1 MPLSEAQKNICDSAV
16 QNRFVVSVCGRRF
29 GKTFVSMRELARAAS
44 HPNSQVWYVAPSYRM
59 AKGIV
64 WDQLKGK
71 LKDLRWIEASNEA
84 ELKLRLK
91 NGSVIH
97 LKGADNPD
105 SLRGV
110 GLDFIV
116 LDEFQ
121 DIDPRVWT
129 EVLRPTLSDKGGKAM
144 FLGTPRG
151 VGSFSHEMFSMA
163 QATDNWGAYTYTTLD
178 GGNVPEEEIEQAK
191 RDMDQKTF
199 EQEYLATF
207 NTYSGVVYYNFDRQQ
222 TLKSYPNPDVKEI
235 HVGQDFNV
243 GALASAI
250 AIIEGNT
257 IYFIDELL
265 LNTSSTEDTC
275 DELKRRYPN
284 SRIVM
289 YPDPA
294 GKALKTSAGGR
305 TDISILQ
312 NAGFGVQVR
321 RNHTPVRDRVNSVNA
336 KLKNSK
342 GDRSL
347 FVDPKC
353 KNIINSLERMVYKPG
368 TNVIDKDGVHDHM
381 ADAVG
386 YLVDFLYPLR
396 TEFESTTPQRWAF
409 TGNNNNARRYA

>member
-1 MPLSEAQKNICDSAV
+1 MPLSVAQKTICDDD
-16 QNRFVVSVCGRRF
+16 NRFRVAVTGRRF
-29 GKTFVSMRELARAAS
+29 GKTHCAMRELAKAAS
-44 HPNSQVWYVAPSYRM
+44 EPNSQVWYVAPSYRM

-71 LKDLRWIEASNEA
+71 LKELRWIEASNEA

-110 GLDFIV
+110 GLNFIV

-121 DIDPRVWT
+121 DIDKRTWT
-129 EVLRPTLSDKGGKAM
+129 EVLRPTLSDKGGHAM

-151 VGSFSHEMFSMA
+151 VGSFSHEMFVMA
-163 QATDNWGAYTYTTLD
+163 QSTDGWGAHTFTTLD
-178 GGNVPEEEIEQAK
+178 GGNVPESEIEEAK
-191 RDMDQKTF
+191 RDMDQRTF

-207 NTYSGVVYYNFDRQQ
+207 NTYSGQVYYAFSRDYTVKPCKGFDTR
-222 TLKSYPNPDVKEI
+222 EI
-235 HVGQDFNV
+235 HCGIDFNV
-243 GALASAI
+243 DPMSVCVSV
-250 AIIEGNT
+250 IENNV
-257 IYFIDELL
+257 IYFIDEIVMKGS
-265 LNTSSTEDTC
+265 NTDEVC
-275 DELKRRYPN
+275 DELKRRYSN
-284 SRIVM
+284 SRIIM

-294 GKALKTSAGGR
+294 GRQRKTSAGGK

-312 NAGFGVQVR
+312 NAGFRVQVR
-321 RNHTPVRDRVNSVNA
+321 NSHTPIRDRVNAVNS
-336 KLKNSK
+336 KLKNSN
-342 GDRSL
+342 DVSSL

-353 KNIINSLERMVYKPG
+353 KQIINSLERMVYKPN
-368 TNVIDKDGVHDHM
+368 TSIIEKDGELDHM

-396 TEFESTTPQRWAF
+396 TDYEHSEPQRWSF
-409 TGNNNNARRYA
+409 SGNNNTARRWN

>member
-1 MPLSEAQKNICDSAV
+1 MPLSEPQKNICDSESRFRVAV
-16 QNRFVVSVCGRRF
+16 TGRRF
-29 GKTFVSMRELARAAS
+29 GKTHVAMRELARHAS
-44 HPNSQVWYVAPSYRM
+44 NPNQQVWYVAPSYRM

-64 WDQLKGK
+64 WDQLKGR

-121 DIDPRVWT
+121 DIEPRVWT

-151 VGSFSHEMFSMA
+151 VGSWSHEMYTMA
-163 QATDNWGAYTYTTLD
+163 LSTDNWDSWTYTTLD
-178 GGNVPEEEIEQAK
+178 GGNVPESEIDEAR
-191 RDMDQKTF
+191 RDMDLKTF

-207 NTYSGVVYYNFDRQQ
+207 NTYSGMVYYNFDRKAH
-222 TLKSYPNPDVKEI
+222 LKSYPNPDVKEI
-235 HVGQDFNV
+235 FVGQDFNV

-250 AIIEGNT
+250 AIIEGDT
-257 IYFIDELL
+257 VFFVDELL
-265 LNTSSTEDTC
+265 LDSSSTEDTC

-284 SRIVM
+284 SKITM
-289 YPDPA
+289 FPDPA
-294 GKALKTSAGGR
+294 GRQRRSSAGGR

-312 NAGFGVQVR
+312 NAGFNVQAR
-321 RNHTPVRDRVNSVNA
+321 NNHTPVRDRVNAVNS
-336 KLKNSK
+336 KLKNARGEIK
-342 GDRSL
+342 L
-347 FVDPKC
+347 FVDPRC
-353 KNIINSLERMVYKPG
+353 KNIINSLEKMVYKPG
-368 TNVIDKDGVHDHM
+368 TNVIDKDGKLDHM
-381 ADAVG
+381 ADACG
-386 YLVDFLYPLR
+386 YLIDYLYPVR
-396 TEFESTTPQRWAF
+396 TEYAPQEPQRWAF
-409 TGNNNNARRYA
+409 SGNNNTARRWN

>member
-1 MPLSEAQKNICDSAV
+1 MPLSVAQKTICDDD
-16 QNRFVVSVCGRRF
+16 NRFRVAVTGRRF
-29 GKTFVSMRELARAAS
+29 GKTHCAMRELAKAAS
-44 HPNSQVWYVAPSYRM
+44 EPNSQVWYVAPSYRM

-71 LKDLRWIEASNEA
+71 LKELRWIEASNEA

-110 GLDFIV
+110 GLNFIV

-121 DIDPRVWT
+121 DIDKRTWT
-129 EVLRPTLSDKGGKAM
+129 EVLRPTLSDKGGNAM

-151 VGSFSHEMFSMA
+151 VGSFSHEMFVMA
-163 QATDNWGAYTYTTLD
+163 QSTDGWGAHTFTTLD
-178 GGNVPEEEIEQAK
+178 GGNVPESEIEEAK
-191 RDMDQKTF
+191 RDMDQRTF

-207 NTYSGVVYYNFDRQQ
+207 NTYSGQVYYAFSRDYTVKPGKGFDTR
-222 TLKSYPNPDVKEI
+222 EI
-235 HVGQDFNV
+235 HCGIDFNV
-243 GALASAI
+243 DPMSVCVSVV
-250 AIIEGNT
+250 ENNV
-257 IYFIDELL
+257 IYFIDEIVMKGS
-265 LNTSSTEDTC
+265 NTDEVC

-284 SRIVM
+284 STIIM

-294 GKALKTSAGGR
+294 GRQRKTSAGGK

-312 NAGFGVQVR
+312 NAGFRVQVR
-321 RNHTPVRDRVNSVNA
+321 NAHTPIRDRVNAVNS
-336 KLKNSK
+336 KLKNSN
-342 GDRSL
+342 DVSSL

-353 KNIINSLERMVYKPG
+353 RQIINSLERMVYKPN
-368 TNVIDKDGVHDHM
+368 TSIIEKDGELDHM

-396 TEFESTTPQRWAF
+396 TDYEHSEPQRWAF
-409 TGNNNNARRYA
+409 SGNNNTARRWN

>member
-1 MPLSEAQKNICDSAV
+1 MPLSNAQKVICDDT
-16 QNRFVVSVCGRRF
+16 NRFRVAVTGRRF
-29 GKTFVSMRELARAAS
+29 GKTHVAMRELARHAS
-44 HPNSQVWYVAPSYRM
+44 EPNSQVWYVAPSYRM

-71 LKDLRWIEASNEA
+71 LKDLKWIEASNEA

-91 NGSVIH
+91 NQSVIH

-121 DIDPRVWT
+121 DIDKRTWT

-151 VGSFSHEMFSMA
+151 VGSFSHEMYTMA
-163 QATDNWGAYTYTTLD
+163 QNTDGWGAHTYTTLD
-178 GGNVPEEEIEQAK
+178 GGNVPESEIEEAK
-191 RDMDQKTF
+191 RDMDFKTF

-207 NTYSGVVYYNFDRQQ
+207 NTYSGVVYYNFDRNY
-222 TLKSYPNPDVKEI
+222 TVKPCKDLDTREI
-235 HVGQDFNV
+235 HCGIDFNINPMSCCISV
-243 GALASAI
+243 I
-250 AIIEGNT
+250 ENNIIY
-257 IYFIDELL
+257 IIDEIAMNGS
-265 LNTSSTEDTC
+265 NTDEVA
-275 DELKRRYPN
+275 DELKRRYGK

-294 GKALKTSAGGR
+294 GRQRKTSAGGR

-312 NAGFGVQVR
+312 NAGFTVQVR
-321 RNHTPVRDRVNSVNA
+321 NSHTPIRDRVNAVNT
-336 KLKNSK
+336 KLKNAR
-342 GDRSL
+342 GEATL

-353 KNIINSLERMVYKPG
+353 KNVISSLERLTYKEN
-368 TNVIDKDGVHDHM
+368 TSIVDKNSGFDHFS
-381 ADAVG
+381 DAVG
-386 YLVDFLYPLR
+386 YLVDFLYPVR
-396 TEFESTTPQRWAF
+396 TDHETVEPQRWAF
-409 TGNNNNARRYA
+409 SGNNNARSWN

>member
-1 MPLSEAQKNICDSAV
+1 MPLSQPQETIVKDE
-16 QNRFVVSVCGRRF
+16 NRFRVAVTGRRF
-29 GKTFVSMRELARAAS
+29 GKTHVAMRELARHAS
-44 HPNSQVWYVAPSYRM
+44 KPDQQVWYVAPSYRM

-71 LKDLRWIEASNEA
+71 LKDLRWIDQSNEA

-151 VGSFSHEMFSMA
+151 VGSFSHEMFTMA
-163 QATDNWGAYTYTTLD
+163 NETADWGAYTYTTLE
-178 GGNVPEEEIEQAK
+178 GGNVPEDEIEQAK

-207 NTYSGVVYYNFDRQQ
+207 NTYSGQVYYNFDRNY
-222 TLKSYPNPDVKEI
+222 TIKAHNAPVHEI
-235 HVGQDFNV
+235 HCGIDFNV
-243 GALASAI
+243 DPMSVGISV
-250 AIIEGNT
+250 IEGNT
-257 IYFIDELL
+257 VYFIDEIVMKGS
-265 LNTSSTEDTC
+265 NTDEVC
-275 DELKRRYPN
+275 DELKRRYPK
-284 SRIVM
+284 SRIIM

-294 GKALKTSAGGR
+294 GRQRKTSAGGR

-312 NAGFGVQVR
+312 NAGFTVQVR
-321 RNHTPVRDRVNSVNA
+321 NAHTAIRDRVNSVNA

-342 GDRSL
+342 GESSL

-353 KNIINSLERMVYKPG
+353 RQIISSLERMVYKPG
-368 TNVIDKDGVHDHM
+368 TSVIEKDGELDHM

-386 YLVDFLYPLR
+386 YLVDFLFPLR
-396 TEFESTTPQRWAF
+396 TDYETSTPQRWAF
-409 TGNNNNARRYA
+409 TGNNNQARRYA

>member
-1 MPLSEAQKNICDSAV
+1 MPLSDAQKVICDDT
-16 QNRFVVSVCGRRF
+16 NRFRVAVTGRRF
-29 GKTFVSMRELARAAS
+29 GKTHVAMRELAKWAS
-44 HPNSQVWYVAPSYRM
+44 EPNSQVWYVAPSYRM

-110 GLDFIV
+110 GLNGII

-121 DIDPRVWT
+121 DIDKRTWT

-151 VGSFSHEMFSMA
+151 VGSFSHEMYTMA
-163 QATDNWGAYTYTTLD
+163 QNTDGWGAHTYTTLD
-178 GGNVPEEEIEQAK
+178 GGNVPESEIEEAK
-191 RDMDQKTF
+191 RDMDFKTF

-207 NTYSGVVYYNFDRQQ
+207 NTYSGVVYYNFDRNY
-222 TLKSYPNPDVKEI
+222 TVKPCKDLDTREI
-235 HVGQDFNV
+235 HCGIDFNINPMSCCISV
-243 GALASAI
+243 I
-250 AIIEGNT
+250 ENNIIY
-257 IYFIDELL
+257 IIDEIAMNGS
-265 LNTSSTEDTC
+265 NTDEVA
-275 DELKRRYPN
+275 DELKRRYGK

-294 GKALKTSAGGR
+294 GRQRKTSAGGR

-312 NAGFGVQVR
+312 NAGFTVQVR
-321 RNHTPVRDRVNSVNA
+321 NSHTPIRDRVNAVNT
-336 KLKNSK
+336 KLKNAR
-342 GDRSL
+342 GEATL

-353 KNIINSLERMVYKPG
+353 KNVISSLERLTYKEN
-368 TNVIDKDGVHDHM
+368 TSIVDKNSGFDHFS
-381 ADAVG
+381 DAVG
-386 YLVDFLYPLR
+386 YLVDFLYPVR
-396 TEFESTTPQRWAF
+396 TDHETVEPQRWAF
-409 TGNNNNARRYA
+409 SGNNNARSWN

>member
-1 MPLSEAQKNICDSAV
+1 MPLSSAQETIVKDD
-16 QNRFVVSVCGRRF
+16 NRFRVAVTGRRF
-29 GKTFVSMRELARAAS
+29 GKTHVAMRELAKHAS
-44 HPNSQVWYVAPSYRM
+44 KPDQQVWYVAPSYRM
-59 AKGIV
+59 CKNIL
-64 WDQLKGK
+64 WDQFKGK
-71 LKDLRWIEASNEA
+71 LKDLRWIDQTNEA
-84 ELKLRLK
+84 ELKIRLK
-91 NGSVIH
+91 NNSTIY

-110 GLDFIV
+110 GLNFIV

-151 VGSFSHEMFSMA
+151 VGSFSHEMFTMA
-163 QATDNWGAYTYTTLD
+163 QSTENWGAWTYTTLD
-178 GGNVPEEEIEQAK
+178 GGNVPEEEIEQAQ

-207 NTYSGVVYYNFDRQQ
+207 NTYSGVVYYNFDREYTVQSCNNKDI
-222 TLKSYPNPDVKEI
+222 TEI
-235 HVGQDFNV
+235 HCGIDFNV
-243 GALASAI
+243 DPMSVCI
-250 AIIEGNT
+250 SVIENHNV
-257 IYFIDELL
+257 YFIDEICMRGS
-265 LNTSSTEDTC
+265 NTDEVC
-275 DELKRRYPN
+275 DELRRRYKN
-284 SRIVM
+284 SRIIM

-294 GKALKTSAGGR
+294 GRQRKTSAGGR

-321 RNHTPVRDRVNSVNA
+321 NAHTPIRDRVNAVNA

-342 GDRSL
+342 GTPSL

-353 KNIINSLERMVYKPG
+353 KQIITSLERMVYKPG
-368 TNVIDKDGVHDHM
+368 TSIIEKDGELDHM

-396 TEFESTTPQRWAF
+396 TEFESSTPQRWAF
-409 TGNNNNARRYA
+409 SGSNNNARRYA